1 MNRAAIAIIATLP
14 MMFWG
19 MSFVWTKVVYQYY
32 GPTTTVTVRLI
43 IATLLLSAF
52 IRLTGKQER
61 IRREDWRLFFIVAL
75 FQPFLYFLG
84 ESYGVKHVSAT
95 LASVTIATI
104 PVVTPVF
111 AAIFL
116 GERLSRTNVAGLLLS
131 FLGVT
136 VMVVNRDFRIAAS
149 PFGLAALGF
158 AVLSAVG
165 YGLLIKGISEK
176 YSALTIVN
184 LQNIIG
190 IIFFVP
196 VMFLTEGTQLFSVTP
211 TWELVR
217 TLLLLSVLC
226 SAVAFI
232 LLTIT
237 IREIGI
243 SKANI
248 YTNTIPVFTAI
259 FAWLVLGE
267 TLGVRQITGMA
278 VVLFGLFLSQI
289 TRKKPRTREMLY
301 VEG

>member
-1 MNRAAIAIIATLP
+1 M
-14 MMFWG
+14 
-19 MSFVWTKVVYQYY
+19 
-32 GPTTTVTVRLI
+32 
-43 IATLLLSAF
+43 
-52 IRLTGKQER
+52 
-61 IRREDWRLFFIVAL
+61 
-75 FQPFLYFLG
+75 
-84 ESYGVKHVSAT
+84 
-95 LASVTIATI
+95 
-104 PVVTPVF
+104 VVT
-111 AAIFL
+111 
-116 GERLSRTNVAGLLLS
+116 
-131 FLGVT
+131 
-136 VMVVNRDFRIAAS
+136 RDFRIDAS

-158 AVLSAVG
+158 AVMSAVG

-184 LQNIIG
+184 LQNVIG
-190 IIFFVP
+190 IAFFVP
-196 VMFLTEGTQLFSVTP
+196 VMFLTEGTQLFTVAP

-217 TLLLLSVLC
+217 TLLLLAVLC

-267 TLGVRQITGMA
+267 SLGLRQIIGMG

>member
-1 MNRAAIAIIATLP
+1 MNRAAIATIATLP

-43 IATLLLSAF
+43 IATLLLTAF
-52 IRLTGKQER
+52 IRFTGKQER

-136 VMVVNRDFRIAAS
+136 IMVVTRDFRIDAS

-158 AVLSAVG
+158 AVMSAVG

-184 LQNIIG
+184 LQNVIG
-190 IIFFVP
+190 IAFFVP
-196 VMFLTEGTQLFSVTP
+196 VMFLTEGTQLFTVAP

-217 TLLLLSVLC
+217 TLLLLAVLC

-267 TLGVRQITGMA
+267 SLGLRQIIGMG